1 MIASMSGAM
10 LNLVLIMALG
20 RVYEKLA
27 YGLTTWGKLQ
37 PSVFIAIVIEPPLVL
52 TSLFRD
58 ALPKTETGKGPEFVT
73 IPSPQRGLET

>member
-37 PSVFIAIVIEPPLVL
+37 PSIIIATAVL
-52 TSLFRD
+52 NPHWCCLHC
-58 ALPKTETGKGPEFVT
+58 
-73 IPSPQRGLET
+73 LETLYQRQKPARAQNLSLYLRL